1 MVNNRLGRRRP
12 RGPEGILPRGVIV
25 MWNES
30 INNIPFEW
38 LLCDGTNGTLD
49 LSDRFVLGTI
59 NDTEIVDTGGSN
71 SIVLTKPQ

>member
-1 MVNNRLGRRRP
+1 
-12 RGPEGILPRGVIV
+12 